1 MGTQQTSSE
10 PEIKYVVGL
19 TSFFSRAEVPGSAA
33 MKC

>member
-1 MGTQQTSSE
+1 MGSE
-10 PEIKYVVGL
+10 PEEIKYVVGL